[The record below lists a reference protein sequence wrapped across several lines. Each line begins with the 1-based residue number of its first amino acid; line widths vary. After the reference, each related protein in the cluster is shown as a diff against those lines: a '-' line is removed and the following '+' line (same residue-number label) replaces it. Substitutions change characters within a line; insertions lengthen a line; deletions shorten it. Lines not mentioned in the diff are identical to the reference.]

1 MEDENTELRIILE
14 HYFNDTNFTECLLA
28 DTCTDQLVE
37 AGSELGPGSWVL
49 AALVAVYSLVLVA
62 GLLGNTLVI
71 YCVWRYPGLHTT
83 TNTYILNLALADE
96 AFLLGLPLLIA
107 TMVAGG
113 WPFPAWLCPAYMV
126 TTSINQITSTLF
138 LTVLAAD
145 RCHTATHLNL
155 DIDTFGR
162 HLAESRLLNSL
173 PRSFNSK
180 FGDNLVSKD
189 S

>member
-1 MEDENTELRIILE
+1 MDL
-14 HYFNDTNFTECLLA
+14 Y
-28 DTCTDQLVE
+28 E
-37 AGSELGPGSWVL
+37 AL
-49 AALVAVYSLVLVA
+49 
-62 GLLGNTLVI
+62 LLGNTLVI

-145 RCHTATHLNL
+145 RCDTATHRNM

-162 HLAESRLLNSL
+162 QLAESRLLNSL